1 MDRFKILILTDHRN
15 HSKEN
20 SLYALARTLSQH
32 PSCTKLDIATRA
44 NPENDDFFIRHQ
56 DTSMVAVPVEND
68 FGFDREG
75 SAFSK
80 KVKQVFIADYD
91 AVWLR
96 LPPPLSASFLTFLEQ
111 KYPNTIFI
119 NHPMGI
125 FETGSKAFLMNFQS
139 VCPAMQICHSI
150 TDIEAFAGKFSKFVL
165 KPFREYGG
173 KGIVKIDGQTV
184 EVDGEKMRLDDFYTK
199 MKSTDIKYLAVK
211 FLENVSKGDKRIIVV
226 NGKIM
231 GASLRLPAE
240 GSWLC
245 NVAAGGHSVATQ
257 VTELEEKIIEH
268 IHPKLSEMGIVMYG
282 ADLLTGDD
290 GQPVLSEINTTSI
303 GGIPQ
308 LEIQQK
314 KLLVLKTINEIIKA
328 IKTQKK

>member
-1 MDRFKILILTDHRN
+1 MEEFKILILTDHRN

-20 SLYALARTLSQH
+20 SLYAMARTLSQH
-32 PSCTKLDIATRA
+32 PSCAKLDIATRA
-44 NPENDDFFIRHQ
+44 NPENDGFFIRHQ
-56 DTSMVAVPVEND
+56 DASIAVTPVEND
-68 FGFDREG
+68 FGFDKEG

-80 KVKQVFIADYD
+80 KIKQVFISDYD

-96 LPPPLSASFLTFLEQ
+96 LPPPLTASFLTFLEE
-111 KYPNTIFI
+111 KYPDTIFI

-139 VCPAMQICHSI
+139 VCPPMQICYSI
-150 TDIEAFAGKFSKFVL
+150 ADIESFTERFSKFVL

-173 KGIVKIDGQTV
+173 KGIVKIDGKTV
-184 EVDGEKMRLDDFYTK
+184 EADGEKMSLVDFFTK
-199 MKSTDIKYLAVK
+199 IKATEIQYLAVK

-257 VTELEEKIIEH
+257 VTELEEKIIQH
-268 IHPKLSEMGIVMYG
+268 IHPQLSEMGVIMYG
-282 ADLLTGDD
+282 ADLLTGDN

-314 KLLVLKTINEIIKA
+314 KPLVKETIDELLKA
-328 IKTQKK
+328 IKAQKK